1 MCLINPVIIIQIYYL
16 RVHKVRKGQGA
27 HQAYQEL
34 RSVPSETK
42 VYIYRKET
50 TNRYTLI
57 ELCLCFN
64 SACLIIRP
72 LMSFGCCRAVWVT
85 QDLKEKK
92 A

>member
-1 MCLINPVIIIQIYYL
+1 MEVQALKSVGVAFCAWLYIKIQYMCLINPVISIQIYYL

-27 HQAYQEL
+27 RQAYQEL

-57 ELCLCFN
+57 
-64 SACLIIRP
+64 
-72 LMSFGCCRAVWVT
+72 
-85 QDLKEKK
+85 
-92 A
+92 